1 MNKTFIKLWFILPL
15 YFFSKGLYD
24 WFIFDDFK
32 VNQFLGSF
40 VLFLILYLYVK
51 NNEASKSKDDDFD
64 SQVKDN

>member
-64 SQVKDN
+64 SQVKDD